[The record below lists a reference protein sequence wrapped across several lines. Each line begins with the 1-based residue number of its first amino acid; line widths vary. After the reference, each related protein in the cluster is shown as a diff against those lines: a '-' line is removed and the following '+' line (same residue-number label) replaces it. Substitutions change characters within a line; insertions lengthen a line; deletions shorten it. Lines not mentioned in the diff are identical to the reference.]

1 MVAFRFTC
9 PRHQRVFIEAG
20 KRGGCIS
27 PSSLDELRKRTLAWL
42 SREYPSAVL
51 EHFNEQ
57 SCLGCKLETA
67 YGDLGDV
74 VNGIIELAKR
84 LSAV

>member
-1 MVAFRFTC
+1 MT
-9 PRHQRVFIEAG
+9 PT
-20 KRGGCIS
+20 
-27 PSSLDELRKRTLAWL
+27 SLDELRKRTLAWL

-57 SCLGCKLETA
+57 SCLACKLEAA

-74 VNGIIELAKR
+74 VRGIIELAKR